1 MRKATFESPVACDV
15 ALWIVRHRPGLTEAE
30 LAITM
35 WGDRARQPDA
45 HQQIDLLE
53 GKRLVERWR
62 ETRPLTLHPNSN

>member
-1 MRKATFESPVACDV
+1 MRKPTFESPVTCDV

-30 LAITM
+30 LAAAM

-53 GKRLVERWR
+53 SKRLVERRR
-62 ETRPLTLHPNSN
+62 ETRPLTLHPT